1 MAIHPPPMF
10 VIIIIIKILFLS
22 LSQISYATDT
32 MTQSTSIPDGRS
44 LISKEGTFELGFFSP
59 GSSSANRY
67 VGLWYKN
74 IPVQR
79 VVWVAN
85 RDNPIKD
92 NSSKLIISQDGNLVL
107 VNQNESLIWW
117 STNITTKA
125 STSSLVVQILDNGNL
140 VLRDEKNNNNNNSAG
155 ESSFL
160 WQSFDYPCD
169 TLLAGMKIGI
179 DKRTGLNR
187 YLTAWK
193 NWDDPSSGDFIDI
206 LELTSNPETIFWK
219 GSTKYYRTG
228 PLIGGE
234 SRGTVGLRNNPIY
247 GFKYAN
253 NQNEVYYMFTIKN
266 ISVISIGVINQTLS
280 VRQRILWVPETRTWN
295 VYQSLP
301 LDNCDVYNICGA
313 NGYCTIEGSQTCRCL
328 HGFKPKSPD
337 LWNTMDWS
345 QGCVRSGNWSC
356 GGGVKNN
363 DGFRKFIGMKFPDT
377 TNSWINANMTLEECK
392 TKCINNCSCT
402 GYTSLDPIGAG
413 KGCSIWLGDLIDLRF
428 AQDGQD
434 LYVRM
439 DSAYIDAKH
448 GLRKKVI
455 LTVSIT
461 VSTVLVMLLALSC
474 VYVTKVKCKETVL
487 TKNEDQG
494 EDEDFELPMFDL
506 TTIFKATNNF
516 SINNKLGEGGFGPV
530 YKGTLQ
536 DGQVIAVKRL
546 SRNSGQG
553 SKEFKNEVI
562 LCTKLQHRNLVKVIG
577 CCIEGEEKM
586 LLYEYMPNRSLDSF
600 IFDPDQS
607 KFIGWS
613 VRFNIL
619 NGIGRGLLYLH
630 QDSIL
635 RIIHRDLKASNILLD
650 NDMNPKISDFGM
662 ARMFGGDQIEGRT
675 SRIVGTYG
683 YMAPE
688 YVIHGLFSIKSDV
701 FSFGVLLLEIIS
713 GKKNRALTYHE
724 HDHNLIWHAW
734 RLWKQDIAHELIDD
748 CLIDSCSLP
757 EALRCI
763 QIGLLCVQH
772 VPDDR
777 PNMTNVVMMLGS
789 EITLPQPK
797 EPGFLNQRVSI
808 EEKSSSRSET
818 PSLNDVTMSRL
829 NAR

>member
-1 MAIHPPPMF
+1 MPIHPPPML
-10 VIIIIIKILFLS
+10 VIILKILFLL

-32 MTQSTSIPDGRS
+32 ITQSTSIPDGRS
-44 LISKEGTFELGFFSP
+44 LISNDGTFELGFFSP
-59 GSSSANRY
+59 GSSSNRY

-74 IPVQR
+74 IPIRR
-79 VVWVAN
+79 VVWVVN

-92 NSSKLIISQDGNLVL
+92 NSSKLIVSRDGNLVL
-107 VNQNESLIWW
+107 LNQNESFIWW
-117 STNITTKA
+117 STNITTKV
-125 STSSLVVQILDNGNL
+125 STSSLVVQLLDNGNL
-140 VLRDEKNNNNNNSAG
+140 VLRDEKNKNSG
-155 ESSFL
+155 DGFL

-187 YLTAWK
+187 HLTAWK
-193 NWDDPSSGDFIDI
+193 NWDDPSSGDFINI
-206 LELTSNPETIFWK
+206 IELTSNPEGMFWK

-228 PLIGGE
+228 PLIGAE
-234 SRGTVGLRNNPIY
+234 SRGSVGLRDNPIY

-253 NQNEVYYMFTIKN
+253 NENEVYYMFTAKN
-266 ISVISIGVINQTLS
+266 ISVISAGVLNQTLS
-280 VRQRILWVPETRTWN
+280 VRQRLLWVPETRTWN

-301 LDNCDVYNICGA
+301 LDNCDIYNVCGA

-328 HGFKPKSPD
+328 DGFKPKSSEQ
-337 LWNTMDWS
+337 WNTMDWK

-356 GGGVKNN
+356 GVKNK

-377 TNSWINANMTLEECK
+377 SNSWINANMTLEECK
-392 TKCINNCSCT
+392 TKCLKNCSCT
-402 GYTSLDPIGAG
+402 GYTSLDPIGEG

-428 AQDGQD
+428 SQDGQD

-448 GLRKKVI
+448 GTRKKVI

-461 VSTVLVMLLALSC
+461 ISMVLVMLLAFSY
-474 VYVTKVKCKETVL
+474 VYVTKVKYKVTKVETML
-487 TKNEDQG
+487 TKDEDQG
-494 EDEDFELPMFDL
+494 EDKDFELPIFDL
-506 TTIFKATNNF
+506 TTISNATNNF
-516 SINNKLGEGGFGPV
+516 SIDNKLGEGGFGPV

-553 SKEFKNEVI
+553 STEFKNEVI

-600 IFDPDQS
+600 LFDPDQS

-613 VRFNIL
+613 MRFNIL
-619 NGIGRGLLYLH
+619 NAIGRGLLYLH

-662 ARMFGGDQIEGRT
+662 ARMFGGDQIEGKT

-701 FSFGVLLLEIIS
+701 FCFGVLLLEIIS

-734 RLWKQDIAHELIDD
+734 RLWKQDIAHELIDV
-748 CLIDSCSLP
+748 CLKDSYSLP

-763 QIGLLCVQH
+763 QVGLLCVQH

-777 PNMTNVVMMLGS
+777 PNMTNVLMMLGS

-797 EPGFLNQRVSI
+797 EPGFLNQRVFI
-808 EEKSSSRSET
+808 EEKSSSQSET
-818 PSLNDVTMSRL
+818 PSLNGVTMSQL